1 MTAGR
6 IDPNTLERVV
16 AIFYYGRS
24 GSVFL
29 QSLFDSHPDV
39 LTVPAEHL
47 HDFYPFWSNVA
58 SLPAAAQV
66 TAFCDRYDALFEPG
80 PAHWGVER
88 EAFSAALE
96 AHLRD
101 QVPDLDHDPAPRK
114 FFFQAVFAAYAEARG
129 REFASQRPWIVF
141 QAHNP
146 LIFAVDGLLEDF
158 GFELRFLHSLRDPLA
173 TMASWFRLAWE
184 KNGPAPDLPGTALIR
199 SIYHAKPIFSGAINL
214 KSTSAPKLS
223 PQDLERLAEW
233 DASNSR
239 ASRLEDLHEAP
250 RQTIEKICAWLD
262 LPWHDTLLE
271 STFDGRP
278 WAQVS
283 TDGSVLAGFRGIV
296 AAAPDDLYHPLDRFR
311 IKLLLADKYRAW
323 KYPLPGWADNR
334 LLKGLVFLLWP
345 LPFRMERRI
354 WRAGRPWTAAKVRA
368 SLREYLALRRDVMGW
383 WWRDRQN
390 GVPVIRLL

>member
-114 FFFQAVFAAYAEARG
+114 FFSRPSLPPMPRPGAGSLPRNARG
-129 REFASQRPWIVF
+129 SSSRP
-141 QAHNP
+141 
-146 LIFAVDGLLEDF
+146 
-158 GFELRFLHSLRDPLA
+158 
-173 TMASWFRLAWE
+173 T
-184 KNGPAPDLPGTALIR
+184 IR
-199 SIYHAKPIFSGAINL
+199 
-214 KSTSAPKLS
+214 
-223 PQDLERLAEW
+223 
-233 DASNSR
+233 
-239 ASRLEDLHEAP
+239 
-250 RQTIEKICAWLD
+250 
-262 LPWHDTLLE
+262 
-271 STFDGRP
+271 
-278 WAQVS
+278 
-283 TDGSVLAGFRGIV
+283 
-296 AAAPDDLYHPLDRFR
+296 
-311 IKLLLADKYRAW
+311 
-323 KYPLPGWADNR
+323 
-334 LLKGLVFLLWP
+334 
-345 LPFRMERRI
+345 
-354 WRAGRPWTAAKVRA
+354 
-368 SLREYLALRRDVMGW
+368 
-383 WWRDRQN
+383 
-390 GVPVIRLL
+390 